1 MEEDRNMDIKIL
13 VATHK
18 KCWMPQDDVYLPIQ
32 LGAAYAPE
40 DFGYQRDDEGENISL
55 KRPNYSDVSAL
66 YWGWKNLHNEYWG
79 LCHYR
84 RYFSYSYHKNN
95 THGLKRDILQ
105 RKDYEE
111 ILKRYDAILP
121 TKFDFGRKTVK
132 AQYDHCHCA
141 GDLREIECIVAEFE
155 PQYMDAFAQVMDSH
169 EMYACNMFVMK
180 KAMADQYCSW
190 LFPLLF
196 ELEKR
201 IDLKTRDEYQARVCG
216 YMAERL
222 FNVWLMR
229 QELNI
234 YEANIVLLGQS
245 YFEKSS
251 LRKMAKEAYEETRS
265 FLKL

>member
-1 MEEDRNMDIKIL
+1 MDIKIL

-32 LGAAYAPE
+32 LGAAYAEE

-105 RKDYEE
+105 RKDYED
-111 ILKRYDAILP
+111 ILRCYDTILP
-121 TKFDFGRKTVK
+121 KKFSLGKETVK
-132 AQYDHCHCA
+132 AQYDHFHFA
-141 GDLREIECIVAEFE
+141 TDLREVKRIITEFE
-155 PQYMDAFAQVMDSH
+155 PHYVEAFAQVMDLH

-180 KAMADQYCSW
+180 GNIIDQYCNW
-190 LFPLLF
+190 LFPILF
-196 ELEKR
+196 ELETR
-201 IDLKTRDEYQARVCG
+201 IDLSDRDEYQARACG
-216 YMAERL
+216 YIAERL

-229 QELNI
+229 QDLNI

-251 LRKMAKEAYEETRS
+251 LRKMAKETYEEARS